1 MRGFVPSFA
10 KSVEHELRNGINLC
24 DTHHSDFDGYR
35 FFIRWVPS
43 VSLDSEMMA
52 FFSYNQQIRIFV
64 FVNFSRNED
73 LEQFHGKSVVL
84 DANHQRSPFPAPF
97 LIQEMCTRGFHPWRS
112 DRPIPLHDLPLI
124 LLATIMGATW
134 QIWEVEVILGSVW
147 VGLAAWADRMEVV
160 ER

>member
-10 KSVEHELRNGINLC
+10 KSVEHEPRNGINLC

-35 FFIRWVPS
+35 FFIHWVPS

-52 FFSYNQQIRIFV
+52 FFSYNQQVRIFV

-84 DANHQRSPFPAPF
+84 DANHQCSPFPAPF
-97 LIQEMCTRGFHPWRS
+97 LIQEMHTRGFHP
-112 DRPIPLHDLPLI
+112 
-124 LLATIMGATW
+124 
-134 QIWEVEVILGSVW
+134 
-147 VGLAAWADRMEVV
+147 
-160 ER
+160 